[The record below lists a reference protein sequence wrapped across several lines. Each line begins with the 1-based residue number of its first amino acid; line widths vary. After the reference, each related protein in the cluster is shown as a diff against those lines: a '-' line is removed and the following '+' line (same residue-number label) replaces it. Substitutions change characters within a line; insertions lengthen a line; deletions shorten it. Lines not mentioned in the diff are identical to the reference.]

1 MKKLIL
7 FLMVMILSF
16 SLLACQSSNDEGQ
29 NANVESATANTENAP
44 TNTESNAEEVA
55 DTENSTDNEASD
67 SEETEEVVVVAG
79 TISLTKALAA
89 VGVELAAIPVTEKA
103 LPESVENLPRIGMP
117 MNPDLE
123 LVKSFEPD
131 YFFTDGMLKNS
142 LDASFQEQNIPVE
155 YISMSSYDNVIETL
169 TYFGTEF
176 GKEEEAKKVIDEIR
190 AYEEE
195 AKAIYENHEPKTVAV
210 IFGVPGNFMLT
221 TSRAFTGELVSKVGS
236 INITDDME
244 GAMAPYIP
252 FSLETLAEK
261 DPDVILR
268 LTHVSPEESKKM
280 FDEEFANN
288 TFYGNLK
295 AVKDGQV
302 YDLDPS
308 MYGVTAT
315 IDCGKALLN
324 MTQLIY
330 GE

>member
-1 MKKLIL
+1 MKKIVLL
-7 FLMVMILSF
+7 LMIMVLSF
-16 SLLACQSSNDEGQ
+16 SMLACGQSNQ
-29 NANVESATANTENAP
+29 
-44 TNTESNAEEVA
+44 AEEVNDEKA
-55 DTENSTDNEASD
+55 EAVDANTSATEDSDASVENTGTG
-67 SEETEEVVVVAG
+67 SEETKDVVVVAG
-79 TISLTKALAA
+79 TVSLTKALAA
-89 VGVELAAIPVTEKA
+89 VGVELTAIPTTESE
-103 LPESVENLPRIGMP
+103 LPEAVTDLPRIGMP

-155 YISMSSYDNVIETL
+155 YISMSSYDDVIETL
-169 TYFGTEF
+169 TYFGSEF
-176 GKEEEAKKVIDEIR
+176 GKEEEASKVIADIE

-195 AKAIYENHEPKTVAV
+195 AKAIYENQEPKTVAV

-236 INITDDME
+236 VNITDDME

-288 TFYGNLK
+288 SFYSNLK
-295 AVKDGQV
+295 AVKDGKV
-302 YDLDPS
+302 FDLDPS
-308 MYGVTAT
+308 MYGVSAT
-315 IDCGKALLN
+315 IECGKALLN
-324 MTQLIY
+324 MTELIY